1 MVFVLFSLSTLHVFK
16 YNIGVLTV
24 NIECMWRGLE
34 TGKRRALASISV
46 RFVPSQI
53 KFVFIRYSRDCG
65 SNQDFLERGLML
77 TRNLLNEGLLLVKL
91 NSSLRTFYGRHHDLV
106 NRFGTSGS
114 HMTPDMLCS

>member
-1 MVFVLFSLSTLHVFK
+1 VLFSLSTLHVFK

-65 SNQDFLERGLML
+65 SYHDFLQRGLLL
-77 TRNLLNEGLLLVKL
+77 TRKLLSERLLLVKL
-91 NSSLRTFYGRHHDLV
+91 NSLLRTFYEGHHDLV
-106 NRFGTSGS
+106 NRYETSGS
-114 HMTPDMLCS
+114 QMTPDMFHLS